1 MKNLFFINLFKDN
14 TINFTNNASTALW
27 GGGIPVSLET
37 IVFKINMLSYIINLT
52 KIKIWKIPKIARSCR
67 FRRNCK
73 SSLFAAPSLKTR
85 FPTHIEEQFLPQAQ
99 SIRNVFSIFNIL
111 IFQKTI
117 YSYKLQFIL
126 IIFQVFLMYILYY
139 IFSLGYYYI
148 MIF

>member
-1 MKNLFFINLFKDN
+1 MRRQPFE
-14 TINFTNNASTALW
+14 A
-27 GGGIPVSLET
+27 GGIPVSLET

-111 IFQKTI
+111 MVNVLLSESQCKDTTFHFPNSPMLIVAQR
-117 YSYKLQFIL
+117 YSP
-126 IIFQVFLMYILYY
+126 IITDKYQGSPKWKKI
-139 IFSLGYYYI
+139 
-148 MIF
+148 